1 MVRGNFGVTATV
13 SSEHKIEP
21 SASDIRLVIAAS
33 SAGTVFE
40 WYDFFIYGT
49 LAAIIGKTFFPSD
62 NATLQVLLVWAGFA
76 VGFGFRPLGAI
87 LFGYLGD
94 KLGRKYT
101 FLVTVTLM
109 GIATAGVGLIPSA
122 ESIGL
127 FAPAIVLLL
136 RVLQGLALGGEYG
149 GAAIYVAEHAPG
161 GRRGYYTSYIQAS
174 VVGGFVLS
182 LIVVLSSKGL
192 MSDAVWQS
200 WGWRVPFLLSIVLL
214 AISLWMRLRLSESP
228 VFKAMKESG
237 ELAGNPFVESFTYP
251 GNKRRIF
258 IALFGIAA
266 GLTVIWYTAMFTS
279 LGFLKSAAR
288 MDDTWAEII
297 IGIGGAIGM
306 TFYLIAGA
314 WSDRVGRKKPIV
326 IGYALTLLL
335 LFPTFWLLGS
345 AANPELAAAA
355 QRNPVVVAGPD
366 CNYSPFASEQSSNC
380 ARLLSDLSASGI
392 SYQLDTA
399 PSFTATVGGAPM
411 AIATYPWTEKAAVRI
426 KALQADLSAHGYD
439 FAKVKPSAGRL
450 ALVLV
455 ALALLMAMSGATYGP
470 VAALLSEMFPPRIR
484 YSSMSIPYHLGTG
497 YFGGFLPLISS
508 YIVARTG
515 DPYAGLWY
523 TWVVVL
529 VAFLVAIWG
538 LKPGLATDFADD

>member
-1 MVRGNFGVTATV
+1 M
-13 SSEHKIEP
+13 SSTIANGQMPEP
-21 SASDIRLVIAAS
+21 SASEIRLVIAAS

-49 LAAIIGKTFFPSD
+49 LAAIIGRTFFPSD
-62 NATLQVLLVWAGFA
+62 NSTLQLLLVWAGFA
-76 VGFGFRPLGAI
+76 VGFGFRPLGAV

-122 ESIGL
+122 DSIGL
-127 FAPAIVLLL
+127 LAPAIVIFL

-149 GAAIYVAEHAPG
+149 GAAVYVAEHAPG

-182 LIVVLSSKGL
+182 LVVVLTSKGL
-192 MSDAVWQS
+192 MSEAVWNT
-200 WGWRVPFLLSIVLL
+200 WGWRVPFLVSLALL
-214 AISLWMRLRLSESP
+214 GVSLWMRLKLSESP
-228 VFKAMKESG
+228 VFKAMKEQG

-266 GLTVIWYTAMFTS
+266 GLTVIWYTAMFSS
-279 LGFLKSAAR
+279 LGFLKSAMR
-288 MDDTWAEII
+288 MDDTTAEVIV
-297 IGIGGAIGM
+297 GIGGAIGM
-306 TFYLIAGA
+306 VFYLLAGA
-314 WSDRVGRKKPIV
+314 LSDRIGRKKPIV
-326 IGYALTLLL
+326 IGYAVTLLL

-355 QRNPVVVAGPD
+355 ERNPVVVSGSSCD
-366 CNYSPFASEQSSNC
+366 YSPFAAEQSSNC
-380 ARLLSDLSASGI
+380 GKLLADLSASGI
-392 SYQLDTA
+392 SYSLRQTGN
-399 PSFTATVGGAPM
+399 FTATVGGKPL
-411 AIATYPWTEKAAVRI
+411 TLEGYPWTGKAAARA
-426 KALQADLSAHGYD
+426 KALQAELSAYGYD

-455 ALALLMAMSGATYGP
+455 GLVLLMAMSGATYGP

-523 TWVVVL
+523 TWVIVL
-529 VAFLVAIWG
+529 VAFLVALWG
-538 LKPGLATDFADD
+538 LKPGLPADFTDD

>member
-1 MVRGNFGVTATV
+1 MSAADVKDLGT
-13 SSEHKIEP
+13 EP

-49 LAAIIGKTFFPSD
+49 LASIIGKTFFPSD

-109 GIATAGVGLIPSA
+109 GVATAGVGMIPSA
-122 ESIGL
+122 DSIGL
-127 FAPAIVLLL
+127 FAPAIVIFL

-182 LIVVLSSKGL
+182 LIVVLSSKAL
-192 MSDAVWQS
+192 MTEEFWLA
-200 WGWRVPFLLSIVLL
+200 WGWRVPFLLSIALL
-214 AISLWMRLRLSESP
+214 AVSLWMRLKLSESP
-228 VFKAMKESG
+228 VFQAMKEQG

-258 IALFGIAA
+258 IALFGVAA
-266 GLTVIWYTAMFTS
+266 GLTVIWYTAMFTGLS
-279 LGFLKSAAR
+279 FLKSAMR
-288 MDDTWAEII
+288 MEDTYAEIVV
-297 IGIGGAIGM
+297 GVGAALGM
-306 TFYLIAGA
+306 GFFIVFGA
-314 WSDRVGRKKPIV
+314 LSDRIGRKKPIV
-326 IGYALTLLL
+326 FGYAATLLL
-335 LFPTFWLLGS
+335 MFPAFWLMGA

-355 QRNPVVVAGPD
+355 ARNPVVVSGAD
-366 CNYSPFASEQSSNC
+366 CNYSPFASEQDSNC
-380 ARLLSDLSASGI
+380 GKLLGDMAASGI
-392 SYQLDTA
+392 TYTLEDA
-399 PSFTATVGGAPM
+399 PTFAVTVGGAALNM
-411 AIATYPWTEKAAVRI
+411 STFPWDGKAAARTT
-426 KALQADLSAHGYD
+426 ALQAELTKFGYD
-439 FAKVKPSAGRL
+439 FAKVKPSFGRTVAVL
-450 ALVLV
+450 A
-455 ALALLMAMSGATYGP
+455 ALLGLMALSGATYGP

-523 TWVVVL
+523 TWVIVL
-529 VAFLVAIWG
+529 IGLIVALWG
-538 LKPGLATDFADD
+538 LKPGLPADFKDD

>member
-1 MVRGNFGVTATV
+1 MSAADVKDLGT
-13 SSEHKIEP
+13 EP

-49 LAAIIGKTFFPSD
+49 LASIIGKTFFPSD

-109 GIATAGVGLIPSA
+109 GVATAGVGMIPSA
-122 ESIGL
+122 DSIGL
-127 FAPAIVLLL
+127 FAPAIVIFL

-182 LIVVLSSKGL
+182 LIVVLSSKAL
-192 MSDAVWQS
+192 MTEEFWLA
-200 WGWRVPFLLSIVLL
+200 WGWRVPFLLSIALL
-214 AISLWMRLRLSESP
+214 AVSLWMRLKLSESP
-228 VFKAMKESG
+228 VFQAMKEQG

-258 IALFGIAA
+258 IALFGVAA
-266 GLTVIWYTAMFTS
+266 GLTVIWYTAMFTGLS
-279 LGFLKSAAR
+279 FLKSAMR
-288 MDDTWAEII
+288 MEDTYAEIVV
-297 IGIGGAIGM
+297 GVGAALGM
-306 TFYLIAGA
+306 GFFIVFGA
-314 WSDRVGRKKPIV
+314 LSDRIGRKKPIV
-326 IGYALTLLL
+326 FGYAATLLL
-335 LFPTFWLLGS
+335 MFPAFWLMGA

-355 QRNPVVVAGPD
+355 ARNPVVVSGAD
-366 CNYSPFASEQSSNC
+366 CNYSPFASEQDSNC
-380 ARLLSDLSASGI
+380 GKLLGDMAASGI
-392 SYQLDTA
+392 TYTLQDA
-399 PSFTATVGGAPM
+399 PTFAVTVGGAALNM
-411 AIATYPWTEKAAVRI
+411 STFPWDGKAAARTA
-426 KALQADLSAHGYD
+426 ALQAELTKFGYD
-439 FAKVKPSAGRL
+439 FAKVKPSFGRTVAVL
-450 ALVLV
+450 A
-455 ALALLMAMSGATYGP
+455 ALLGLMALSGATYGP

-523 TWVVVL
+523 TWVIVL
-529 VAFLVAIWG
+529 IGLIVALWG
-538 LKPGLATDFADD
+538 LKPGLPADFKDD

>member
-1 MVRGNFGVTATV
+1 M
-13 SSEHKIEP
+13 SSNNASGQQSEP
-21 SASDIRLVIAAS
+21 SASEIRLVIAAS

-49 LAAIIGKTFFPSD
+49 LAAIIGRTFFPSD
-62 NATLQVLLVWAGFA
+62 NATLQLLLVWAGFA
-76 VGFGFRPLGAI
+76 VGFGFRPLGAV

-94 KLGRKYT
+94 RLGRKYT

-122 ESIGL
+122 DSIGL
-127 FAPAIVLLL
+127 LAPAIVIFL

-149 GAAIYVAEHAPG
+149 GAAVYVAEHAPG

-182 LIVVLSSKGL
+182 LIVVLTSKGL
-192 MSDAVWQS
+192 MSESVWNT
-200 WGWRVPFLLSIVLL
+200 WGWRVPFLVSLALL
-214 AISLWMRLRLSESP
+214 GVSLWMRLKLSESP
-228 VFKAMKESG
+228 VFKAMKEQG

-258 IALFGIAA
+258 VALFGIAA
-266 GLTVIWYTAMFTS
+266 GLTVIWYTAMFSS
-279 LGFLKSAAR
+279 LGFLKSAMR
-288 MDDTWAEII
+288 MDDTVAEVIV
-297 IGIGGAIGM
+297 GIGGAIGM
-306 TFYLIAGA
+306 VFYLVAGA
-314 WSDRVGRKKPIV
+314 LSDRIGRKKPIV
-326 IGYALTLLL
+326 IGYAVTLLL

-355 QRNPVVVAGPD
+355 ERNPVVVSGSD
-366 CNYSPFASEQSSNC
+366 CDYSPFAAEQSSNC
-380 ARLLSDLSASGI
+380 GKLLADLSASGI
-392 SYQLDTA
+392 SYSLRQTGN
-399 PSFTATVGGAPM
+399 FTATVGGRAL
-411 AIATYPWTEKAAVRI
+411 TLEGYPWTGKAAART
-426 KALQADLSAHGYD
+426 KALQTELSAYGYD
-439 FAKVKPSAGRL
+439 FAKVKPSTGRL

-455 ALALLMAMSGATYGP
+455 GLVLLMAMSGATYGP

-523 TWVVVL
+523 TWVIVL
-529 VAFLVAIWG
+529 VAFLVSLWG
-538 LKPGLATDFADD
+538 LKPGLPADFTDD

>member
-1 MVRGNFGVTATV
+1 
-13 SSEHKIEP
+13 
-21 SASDIRLVIAAS
+21 
-33 SAGTVFE
+33 
-40 WYDFFIYGT
+40 
-49 LAAIIGKTFFPSD
+49 
-62 NATLQVLLVWAGFA
+62 
-76 VGFGFRPLGAI
+76 
-87 LFGYLGD
+87 
-94 KLGRKYT
+94 
-101 FLVTVTLM
+101 
-109 GIATAGVGLIPSA
+109 
-122 ESIGL
+122 
-127 FAPAIVLLL
+127 
-136 RVLQGLALGGEYG
+136 
-149 GAAIYVAEHAPG
+149 
-161 GRRGYYTSYIQAS
+161 
-174 VVGGFVLS
+174 
-182 LIVVLSSKGL
+182 
-192 MSDAVWQS
+192 
-200 WGWRVPFLLSIVLL
+200 
-214 AISLWMRLRLSESP
+214 
-228 VFKAMKESG
+228 
-237 ELAGNPFVESFTYP
+237 
-251 GNKRRIF
+251 NKRRIF

-266 GLTVIWYTAMFTS
+266 GLTVIWYTAMFSS